1 MILSSTHRHSSTRR
15 TARLRSVSSAVAAV
29 GVCLPL
35 IAQAAPQSFTVITFA
50 GQSVTNAAVSVL
62 VRGAPSQAAPGTMA
76 EMSQRQRAFVPGVL
90 AIQTGTAVNFPNFDT
105 VRHHVYSFS
114 PTKPF
119 EIKLYSGTPAKPV
132 VFDKAGTATL
142 GCNIHDRMIAYIH
155 VVNTPYVGVT
165 DGMGRVT
172 IDVPDGEHKVR
183 IWTPAMGEANP
194 GVEQTIRAG
203 AGPVTLRLGAN

>member
-1 MILSSTHRHSSTRR
+1 MTPFSTR
-15 TARLRSVSSAVAAV
+15 TAPTTRHPTRAV
-29 GVCLPL
+29 GIVSALWAASVCLPL
-35 IAQAAPQSFTVITFA
+35 ATQAAPQTFTVITFA
-50 GQSVTNAAVSVL
+50 GQAVSNAAVSVL

-114 PTKPF
+114 PAKPF

-183 IWTPAMGEANP
+183 IWKPAMGETNP

-203 AGPVTLRLGAN
+203 AGPVTLRLAAN

>member
-1 MILSSTHRHSSTRR
+1 MTQFSTRRPSSTRR
-15 TARLRSVSSAVAAV
+15 MSRISVVGCAV
-29 GVCLPL
+29 GVIGACLPMVV
-35 IAQAAPQSFTVITFA
+35 QAAPQTFTVITYEGLA
-50 GQSVTNAAVSVL
+50 VSNAAVSVL
-62 VRGAPSQAAPGTMA
+62 VRGAPSQAAPGTTA

-90 AIQTGTAVNFPNFDT
+90 AIQAGTAVNFPNFDT

-142 GCNIHDRMIAYIH
+142 GCNIHDRMMAYIH

-194 GVEQTIRAG
+194 GVERTIRAG
-203 AGPVTLRLGAN
+203 AGPVTLRLGTN

>member
-1 MILSSTHRHSSTRR
+1 MTQFSTRRHSSTRR
-15 TARLRSVSSAVAAV
+15 MSRISVTGCAVAV
-29 GVCLPL
+29 ISVCLPMVV
-35 IAQAAPQSFTVITFA
+35 QATPQTFTVITFA
-50 GQSVTNAAVSVL
+50 GQAVSNAAVSVL
-62 VRGAPSQAAPGTMA
+62 VRGAPSLASPGTTA

-119 EIKLYSGTPAKPV
+119 EIRLYSGTPTAPV
-132 VFDKAGTATL
+132 VFDKPGTATL

-172 IDVPDGEHKVR
+172 IDMPNGEHKVR

>member
-1 MILSSTHRHSSTRR
+1 MILSSTHRHSSPRR

>member
-1 MILSSTHRHSSTRR
+1 MTQLITRP
-15 TARLRSVSSAVAAV
+15 TSAARRLAGIRGISSALAAASL
-29 GVCLPL
+29 CLPTA
-35 IAQAAPQSFTVITFA
+35 AQAAPQTFTVITFA
-50 GQSVTNAAVSVL
+50 GQAVSNAAVSVL

-132 VFDKAGTATL
+132 VFDKPGTATL